1 MQLFR
6 NLTGNM
12 SECFKRWREANKVA
26 KIEDAMSNQEKAS
39 LLKMLE
45 GLLKNGRIAKVR
57 EVIEKFKQ
65 NRKITDIQRN
75 FLKRLLMSKAGFV
88 VVAFRKMQSLPERTD
103 GDLYAKANKFEK
115 GLNNFANEGYEEIM
129 GSFQEM
135 NLMKDKHSKREPL
148 FN

>member
-1 MQLFR
+1 
-6 NLTGNM
+6 M

-75 FLKRLLMSKAGFV
+75 FLKRLLMSPKQDLSLLLLEKCNLSQREKTAIF
-88 VVAFRKMQSLPERTD
+88 MQRQTD
-103 GDLYAKANKFEK
+103 SRK
-115 GLNNFANEGYEEIM
+115 GLNNFAN
-129 GSFQEM
+129 
-135 NLMKDKHSKREPL
+135 
-148 FN
+148 

>member
-1 MQLFR
+1 M
-6 NLTGNM
+6 TGNM

-75 FLKRLLMSKAGFV
+75 FLKRLLMSKAGLV
-88 VVAFRKMQSLPERTD
+88 VVAFRKMQSLPERKD
-103 GDLYAKANKFEK
+103 GDLYMLKPT
-115 GLNNFANEGYEEIM
+115 
-129 GSFQEM
+129 
-135 NLMKDKHSKREPL
+135 NLKRALITLPIEP
-148 FN
+148 